1 MTARNHLNP
10 QSAIRNLQSVRPARI
25 LISDDDPGTRE
36 LLTAMVEGLGHEA
49 IAVPDGGAA
58 LAAIAERPPD
68 LVLSDVSMPGL
79 NGFELCRRLKADPRT
94 RLIPV
99 VLITGIGEEF
109 KLQAIETGADDFF
122 VKPFTP
128 ADLRVRIRVALR
140 TKAFTDEL
148 ESAEAVLCTLAKSIE
163 AKDPY
168 TEGHCE
174 RLAEYAVSLGR
185 ALGVGEEDL
194 TALRW
199 GGYLHDL
206 GKVAVP
212 ETILLKAGLLTPEER
227 AIMQKHPLVGEEIC
241 KPLASLQAVLPII
254 RHHHENQNGSGYPD
268 GLRGEAVLLT
278 ARILRVVDV
287 YDALTTDSPYH
298 RALSEVA
305 ALEILDTEVQKGW
318 LDPDVVRAFGAV
330 LAEVFQQSKGG
341 TSTMKQILVLAIED
355 DPVNQEVVTAFL
367 ESEGCR
373 ILIAATAQEGLS
385 LATAERPDLI
395 LMDVELPGM
404 TGYDA
409 TRRLKADPA
418 TAGIPV
424 VAFTAQ
430 AMRGEDEKA
439 KAAGCDAYITKPLEP
454 EVFRQTLRRF
464 LSDKGKA

>member
-1 MTARNHLNP
+1 MEIDEAR
-10 QSAIRNLQSVRPARI
+10 QARPARI
-25 LISDDDPGTRE
+25 LIADDDPGTRE

-49 IAVPDGGAA
+49 VAVPDGVAA
-58 LAAIAERPPD
+58 LAAIAARPPD

-79 NGFELCRRLKADPRT
+79 NGFELCRRLKVDPRS

-109 KLQAIETGADDFF
+109 KLQAIEAGADDFF

-185 ALGVGEEDL
+185 ALAVREEGL
-194 TALRW
+194 TALRR

-212 ETILLKAGLLTPEER
+212 EAILLKTGLLTPDER
-227 AIMQKHPLVGEEIC
+227 AIMQRHPVVGEEIC
-241 KPLASLQAVLPII
+241 RPLHSLRAVLPII
-254 RHHHENQNGSGYPD
+254 RHHHENQDGSGYPD
-268 GLRGEAVLLT
+268 GLRGEDVPLT
-278 ARILRVVDV
+278 ARILQVVDV
-287 YDALTTDSPYH
+287 YDALTTDRPYH
-298 RALSEVA
+298 RAFSQAA
-305 ALEILDTEVQKGW
+305 ALEILDAEVRQGW
-318 LDPDVVRAFGAV
+318 QNPKVVRAFHAIV
-330 LAEVFQQSKGG
+330 AEIPHRSAGG
-341 TSTMKQILVLAIED
+341 TRTPARVLVLVIED
-355 DPVNQEVVTAFL
+355 DPVNQEVVSAFL
-367 ESEGCR
+367 EGEGCR
-373 ILIAATAQEGLS
+373 ILTADTAEEGLR
-385 LATAERPDLI
+385 LATAERPDLV

-404 TGYDA
+404 TGYEA

-418 TAGIPV
+418 TATIPV

-430 AMRGEDEKA
+430 AMRGEEEKA
-439 KAAGCDAYITKPLEP
+439 KAAGCDAYLTKPLDP
-454 EVFRQTLRRF
+454 EVFRETLRRF
-464 LSDKGKA
+464 LSDKGIK